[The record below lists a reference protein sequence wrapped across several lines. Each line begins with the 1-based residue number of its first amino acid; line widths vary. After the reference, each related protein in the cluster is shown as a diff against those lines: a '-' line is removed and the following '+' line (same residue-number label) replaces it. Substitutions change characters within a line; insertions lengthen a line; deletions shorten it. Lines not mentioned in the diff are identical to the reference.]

1 MRYVEC
7 GEIRSSVLGFG
18 CGAVMGRVGRVDSL
32 RAMEAAWDAG
42 VTLYDTA
49 RSYGYGEAEGLLGE
63 FLRGKREKAVI
74 STKFG
79 IWPRKQSLLKQVA
92 RPIVR
97 AALRVMP
104 SARSVV
110 RRGAAGEMQGGQ
122 FTPAVLRASL
132 EESLRQ
138 LKSDYIDL
146 LFLHEGTRT
155 AMQND
160 DLMAALELVVS
171 EGKVRRAGISTDAA
185 TVAEAIERGPQ
196 VLGAMQFAANLFD
209 LGVTASTRENPRGL
223 FFVANHPFGGVQGVE
238 ATKAIL
244 AEMANDASLPTEMRG
259 KLSESRPQLFA
270 EVIFGTILRGTGI
283 HALVPSMLRE
293 ENLRANVAAVESTRF
308 TSDELELVRQRM
320 IARSASAR

>member
-1 MRYVEC
+1 VEC

-18 CGAVMGRVGRVDSL
+18 CGAVMGRVGRGDSL
-32 RAMEAAWDAG
+32 RAMEAAWEAG
-42 VTLYDTA
+42 VTLFDTA

-63 FLRGKREKAVI
+63 FLHGKRKQAVI

-79 IWPRKQSLLKQVA
+79 IWPQKQSLLKQVA
-92 RPIVR
+92 KPIVR

-110 RRGAAGEMQGGQ
+110 RRGAAGEMQGGL

-132 EESLRQ
+132 EESLGR
-138 LKSDYIDL
+138 LKTDYVDL

-155 AMQND
+155 AMQSD
-160 DLMAALELVVS
+160 DLMAELGLVVS
-171 EGKVRRAGISTDAA
+171 EGKVRRAGISADAGTIA
-185 TVAEAIERGPQ
+185 AAIEKGPQ

-209 LGVTASTRENPRGL
+209 LGVTRSTRENPRGL

-238 ATKAIL
+238 ATRTVL
-244 AEMANDASLPTEMRG
+244 AEMANDASLPAEMRD
-259 KLSESRPQLFA
+259 KLSEGGRQMVA
-270 EVIFGTILRGTGI
+270 EVIFGAILRGTGI

-308 TSDELELVRQRM
+308 TDDELELVRQRM